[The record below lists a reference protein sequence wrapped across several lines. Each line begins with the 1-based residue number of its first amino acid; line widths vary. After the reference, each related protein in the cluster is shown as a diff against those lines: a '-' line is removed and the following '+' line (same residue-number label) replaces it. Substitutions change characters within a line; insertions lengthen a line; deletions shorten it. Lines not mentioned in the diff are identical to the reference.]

1 MLVTLQQVITT
12 MIYNI
17 NKFSNL
23 KFKFRLDEQKLYI
36 NRENPN
42 QKKNKNYKFVSLNNE
57 IIIMDNKT
65 YSLDELSDL
74 IKNPSLTIP
83 FFVQNIFLV
92 FL

>member
-1 MLVTLQQVITT
+1 MLAILQQVITT

-42 QKKNKNYKFVSLNNE
+42 QKKNKNYKFVSLDNE

-65 YSLDELSDL
+65 YSLEDFF
-74 IKNPSLTIP
+74 KNVYNKYT
-83 FFVQNIFLV
+83 
-92 FL
+92 